1 MHGARRNLF
10 VIALAGTAL
19 ALVVILLGA
28 WTRLTDAGLGCPD
41 WPGCYGFA
49 HVPVSADHQQ
59 IANARFPDA
68 PLQVERAWPEMVHR
82 YGASSLG
89 LLILTMSALTW
100 RVAKDVQLPRRHVL
114 VLLGLVILQGMFGMW
129 TVTWKLWP
137 QVVTLHLLGGMTT
150 AALLWLLALRLG
162 WPKPHVASE
171 PGYRLGIAAMVAV
184 ALQIALG
191 GWTTSNYAALACPDF
206 PTCQTQW
213 LPPADFSRGFDV
225 LQEVGPNYLGG
236 LLDNSAR
243 VAIHLSHRIG
253 AILASLLVVLLI
265 YRCLRSEDAPLRQLG
280 FAVLGILML
289 QIGLGVSNVV
299 FTLPLSVAIAHNGV
313 AAVLLLTLVSVNY
326 RLFHLRSLPS

>member
-10 VIALAGTAL
+10 VMALAGTAL

-253 AILASLLVVLLI
+253 AILASLLVVPLI

>member
-10 VIALAGTAL
+10 VMALVGTAL
-19 ALVVILLGA
+19 AFVVILLGA

-100 RVAKDVQLPRRHVL
+100 RAAKDVQLPRRHVL

-162 WPKPHVASE
+162 WPKPHIASE
-171 PGYRLGIAAMVAV
+171 PGYRLGLAAMVVV

-243 VAIHLSHRIG
+243 VAIHLSHRLG
-253 AILASLLVVLLI
+253 AILASLLVVLVI